1 MFGIKEFWQIFVK
14 YLIQRFVNEKNKDE
28 IQVKN
33 AQTDEDNNTRIMK
46 ALIII
51 RLRQAVCEQFI
62 LFETLLN
69 DGFSTDRIIYDKI
82 ANIEAIESKL
92 INFSKEFSMK
102 YLIEQ
107 KRKIE
112 NASLDVLLI
121 DILLPNIVKIAS
133 S

>member
-1 MFGIKEFWQIFVK
+1 
-14 YLIQRFVNEKNKDE
+14 
-28 IQVKN
+28 
-33 AQTDEDNNTRIMK
+33 MK

-107 KRKIE
+107 KRNIG

>member
-1 MFGIKEFWQIFVK
+1 MYLIPGEVKGLKSGFFKNFQNHDRIIKEFWQIFVK

-82 ANIEAIESKL
+82 ANIEAIK
-92 INFSKEFSMK
+92 
-102 YLIEQ
+102 
-107 KRKIE
+107 
-112 NASLDVLLI
+112 
-121 DILLPNIVKIAS
+121 
-133 S
+133 

>member
-1 MFGIKEFWQIFVK
+1 MEYYEAQAQKLEQTIEPQNQMRFSNMFDIKEFWQIFVK

-82 ANIEAIESKL
+82 ANIEAIK
-92 INFSKEFSMK
+92 
-102 YLIEQ
+102 
-107 KRKIE
+107 
-112 NASLDVLLI
+112 
-121 DILLPNIVKIAS
+121 
-133 S
+133 